1 MVTDNQVRMLMKLV
15 NQEKLLKTAAAKA
28 GMSEKTA
35 RKYRKSGKL
44 PSQCKGI
51 HDWRTRPDPLDP
63 DDCRRLW
70 GPVGPGRCGM
80 KQDKPQLLLKHYLKS
95 LKLPTMLRDYEAVAA
110 ACAKDNCDYTGFL
123 LRLVEREA
131 LDREKRSAERRL
143 KNARFPVIK
152 TLDTFDFKAQPSIKQ
167 KLIRELMVGQYVER
181 RENVLLVGNSGTGK
195 THLASA
201 LGFAGCMQGRK
212 VRFFTAKALVT
223 QLMEMAEQRQLE
235 RTLKQLERQDILI
248 LDELGYVPFSRTAA
262 ELLFEVVSRAYERL
276 SLIVTTNLPFESWVE
291 IFGCERLTGALLDRL
306 THRVHI
312 IEANGPSYR
321 LRQSKRRLK
330 KSDPNNK
337 EKDSSG
343 SAKTSDAG
351 E

>member
-1 MVTDNQVRMLMKLV
+1 MKPE
-15 NQEKLLKTAAAKA
+15 N
-28 GMSEKTA
+28 
-35 RKYRKSGKL
+35 
-44 PSQCKGI
+44 
-51 HDWRTRPDPLDP
+51 
-63 DDCRRLW
+63 
-70 GPVGPGRCGM
+70 
-80 KQDKPQLLLKHYLKS
+80 KPQLLLKHYLKT

-110 ACAKDNCDYTGFL
+110 RCAKDNCDYVGFL
-123 LRLVEREA
+123 LLLVERET
-131 LDREKRSAERRL
+131 LDREKRSAERRV

-167 KLIRELMVGQYVER
+167 KLVRELMVGQYVDR
-181 RENVLLVGNSGTGK
+181 RENVLIMGNSGTGK

-201 LGFAGCMQGRK
+201 FGFAGCMQGRK
-212 VRFFTAKALVT
+212 VRFFTVKALVT
-223 QLMEMAEQRQLE
+223 WLMEMAEQRQLE

-248 LDELGYVPFSRTAA
+248 LDELGYVPFSKTAS

-321 LRQSKRRLK
+321 LRQSKKRLQK
-330 KSDPNNK
+330 PDPDVDEGNPPSRQESD
-337 EKDSSG
+337 SG
-343 SAKTSDAG
+343 DV
-351 E
+351 

>member
-1 MVTDNQVRMLMKLV
+1 M
-15 NQEKLLKTAAAKA
+15 TAN
-28 GMSEKTA
+28 
-35 RKYRKSGKL
+35 R
-44 PSQCKGI
+44 
-51 HDWRTRPDPLDP
+51 
-63 DDCRRLW
+63 
-70 GPVGPGRCGM
+70 
-80 KQDKPQLLLKHYLKS
+80 PQLLLKHYLKK
-95 LKLPTMLRDYEAVAA
+95 LKLPTMLREYEAVAA
-110 ACAKDNCDYTGFL
+110 TCAKDNSDYVSFL

-131 LDREKRSAERRL
+131 LDREKRSAERRV
-143 KNARFPVIK
+143 KNARFPIIK

-167 KLIRELMVGQYVER
+167 KLVRELMVGEYADR

-212 VRFFTAKALVT
+212 VRFFTVKALVT
-223 QLMEMAEQRQLE
+223 QLIEMAEQRHLE

-248 LDELGYVPFSRTAA
+248 LDELGYVPFSRTGA
-262 ELLFEVVSRAYERL
+262 ELIFEVISRAYERL

-321 LRQSKRRLK
+321 LRQSKQRLGK
-330 KSDPNNK
+330 RD
-337 EKDSSG
+337 
-343 SAKTSDAG
+343 AKTDDDSPEPEQTG
-351 E
+351 PSET

>member
-1 MVTDNQVRMLMKLV
+1 MNP
-15 NQEKLLKTAAAKA
+15 N
-28 GMSEKTA
+28 
-35 RKYRKSGKL
+35 
-44 PSQCKGI
+44 PS
-51 HDWRTRPDPLDP
+51 P
-63 DDCRRLW
+63 
-70 GPVGPGRCGM
+70 
-80 KQDKPQLLLKHYLKS
+80 LLLKHYLKK
-95 LKLPTMLRDYEAVAA
+95 LKLPTVLRDYEAVAA
-110 ACAKDNCDYTGFL
+110 TCAKDNADYVRFL

-131 LDREKRSAERRL
+131 LDREKRAAERRV

-152 TLDTFDFKAQPSIKQ
+152 TLDTFHFKAQPSIKQ
-167 KLIRELMVGQYVER
+167 RRVQELMTGQYADR
-181 RENVLLVGNSGTGK
+181 QENVLLVGNSGTGK

-212 VRFFTAKALVT
+212 VRFFTVKALVT

-235 RTLKQLERQDILI
+235 RMLKQLERQDILI

-262 ELLFEVVSRAYERL
+262 ELLFEVVSRSYERL

-321 LRQSKRRLK
+321 LRQSKQRLQK
-330 KSDPNNK
+330 RGSKSDDGSP
-337 EKDSSG
+337 EPEQTGSG
-343 SAKTSDAG
+343 DA
-351 E
+351 